1 MTFFRLLRVIF
12 VAAVA
17 VTVVAPAMAFLQHAP
32 LPGRGLG
39 GSAASRQ
46 GLGGSAARYQH
57 LRSRQHRRPAV
68 LILAG
73 RFTGDVRNGEWNM
86 ENPKWLERRDLLLL
100 AVGSALL
107 APKGSDA
114 AAMGAKPVVVIGAA
128 GLTGGE
134 CLRALLRS
142 KIPVVACTRR
152 Y

>member
-1 MTFFRLLRVIF
+1 MPFFRLLRVIF

-17 VTVVAPAMAFLQHAP
+17 VSLAAPAMAFVQHAP
-32 LPGRGLG
+32 LP
-39 GSAASRQ
+39 
-46 GLGGSAARYQH
+46 GLGGSAARYH
-57 LRSRQHRRPAV
+57 QHRRPAV
-68 LILAG
+68 LNLAA
-73 RFTGDVRNGEWNM
+73 RFIGDVRYARPQSNN

-114 AAMGAKPVVVIGAA
+114 AAMGAKPVVVVGAA

-152 Y
+152 YVLD

>member
-1 MTFFRLLRVIF
+1 MPFFRLLRVIF

-17 VTVVAPAMAFLQHAP
+17 VTLAAPAMAFLEHAP
-32 LPGRGLG
+32 IPG
-39 GSAASRQ
+39 

-68 LILAG
+68 LNLAG
-73 RFTGDVRNGEWNM
+73 RFRGDVRYPRPKSNK
-86 ENPKWLERRDLLLL
+86 ENPQRLERRELLLL

-114 AAMGAKPVVVIGAA
+114 AAMGAKPVVVVGAA

-152 Y
+152 YVLD

>member
-1 MTFFRLLRVIF
+1 MPFFRLLRVIF

-17 VTVVAPAMAFLQHAP
+17 VTLAAPAMAFLEHAP
-32 LPGRGLG
+32 IPG
-39 GSAASRQ
+39 

-68 LILAG
+68 LNLAG
-73 RFTGDVRNGEWNM
+73 RFRGDVRYPRPKSNK
-86 ENPKWLERRDLLLL
+86 ENPQRLERRELLLLL

-114 AAMGAKPVVVIGAA
+114 AAMGAKPVVVVGAA